1 MNTLESYKDK
11 GVTKTFDKDKDKGAM
26 GAFHKKKMPE
36 STKISVKIFIKQC
49 ITCDD

>member
-26 GAFHKKKMPE
+26 GAFHKKKCLKAQK
-36 STKISVKIFIKQC
+36 SQLRYS
-49 ITCDD
+49 

>member
-26 GAFHKKKMPE
+26 GAFQKMPE
-36 STKISVKIFIKQC
+36 STEISVKIFMQQC